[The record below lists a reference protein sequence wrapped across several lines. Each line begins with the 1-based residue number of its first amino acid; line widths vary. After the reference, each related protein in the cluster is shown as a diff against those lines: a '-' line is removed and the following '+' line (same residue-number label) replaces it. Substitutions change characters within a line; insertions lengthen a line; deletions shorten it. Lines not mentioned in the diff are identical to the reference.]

1 MEQLQAV
8 VLGLIHQFGYAG
20 LFVVMVLGNL
30 GIPVGTELVVPAAGA
45 AAGAGVLSSWVLV
58 GLVATLGEIA
68 GGLILYTIGYYFGE
82 PVVRRFG
89 RRAEHELGRVH
100 AFYERYGTKTV
111 LICRFIPMIRGI
123 ASLPPGVSRMQKRW
137 FVTYHS
143 LGSAIFC
150 FGLAY
155 LGHAAGQHLDT
166 FMPAIHK
173 FTIWIGVLVLA
184 AIGAFLVWRRRA
196 GAGDAA
202 P

>member
-8 VLGLIHQFGYAG
+8 VLALIHQFGYAG

-30 GIPVGTELVVPAAGA
+30 GLPVGTELVVPAAGA
-45 AAGAGVLSSWVLV
+45 AAGAGQLSSWLLV
-58 GLVATLGEIA
+58 GVVATLGEIA

-155 LGHAAGQHLDT
+155 LGNAAGQHLDR

-173 FTIWIGVLVLA
+173 FTILIGLAVLA
-184 AIGAFLVWRRRA
+184 AIVAFLWRRRSSA
-196 GAGDAA
+196 SDAA